1 MMWNIR
7 RVDVLIGILKEKIIS
22 KMVKIK
28 RSRSTIEGYIRII
41 RDYQEDINTEL
52 KEIERH
58 IKEKESYSIE
68 LEKLRNK

>member
-1 MMWNIR
+1 M
-7 RVDVLIGILKEKIIS
+7 LIGILKEKIIS